1 MMFCLLG
8 DPLCSKQINPL
19 EYIRLALNVLWGA
32 LLNARKLNNPQ
43 GRFNAEV
50 TSWTYTEGVQPPGR
64 KIWLSVIFQIWLSQ
78 KNIKIIHFFLK
89 DTCIQSCMLYLP
101 LICSVLTVWILRL
114 KDYILSYFILSL
126 LAIRNFKV
134 MNEEIGQWSG
144 YYHYCVPVSNQV
156 PPPPLLLMKCLASVL
171 THQDKHFD
179 HPDIALSQIID

>member
-78 KNIKIIHFFLK
+78 KNIKIIHFFLRYFRAK
-89 DTCIQSCMLYLP
+89 LHVVFAFHLFCLNSINIETIRLYTLLLHTCFACYQKLQGNEWRDWSMVRILP
-101 LICSVLTVWILRL
+101 LLC
-114 KDYILSYFILSL
+114 
-126 LAIRNFKV
+126 A
-134 MNEEIGQWSG
+134 
-144 YYHYCVPVSNQV
+144 C
-156 PPPPLLLMKCLASVL
+156 
-171 THQDKHFD
+171 
-179 HPDIALSQIID
+179 

>member
-89 DTCIQSCMLYLP
+89 DTCVQNCVLYLP
-101 LICSVLTVWILRL
+101 LICSVLTVSILKL
-114 KDYILSYFILSL
+114 KDYILFFD
-126 LAIRNFKV
+126 FKV

-144 YYHYCVPVSNQV
+144 YYHYCVPVNNQES
-156 PPPPLLLMKCLASVL
+156 PS
-171 THQDKHFD
+171 
-179 HPDIALSQIID
+179 S